1 MKNKKTLIIAGT
13 SILVLAVLYFAYRKK
28 KMDEEND
35 ITNDLDFQEVI
46 KKIDNAKKQY
56 YEER

>member
-13 SILVLAVLYFAYRKK
+13 SIIVLGILYFAYKNKK
-28 KMDEEND
+28 FNEDND

-46 KKIDNAKKQY
+46 KKIDNAKK
-56 YEER
+56 

>member
-1 MKNKKTLIIAGT
+1 LG
-13 SILVLAVLYFAYRKK
+13 VLYLAYRKK

-46 KKIDNAKKQY
+46 KKIDNAKK
-56 YEER
+56 